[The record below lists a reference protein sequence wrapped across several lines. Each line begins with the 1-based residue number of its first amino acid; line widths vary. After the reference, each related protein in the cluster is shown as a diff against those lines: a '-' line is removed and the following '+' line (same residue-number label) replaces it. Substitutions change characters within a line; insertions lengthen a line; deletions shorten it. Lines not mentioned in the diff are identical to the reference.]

1 MKTSFI
7 FICLAVSLFGFSAC
21 SQLSNSETEA
31 VEDKNI
37 VVVFLKNPIQKESNT
52 DNIFA
57 RPNSL
62 SYYGEDLIRNDIR
75 LNNPSRND
83 TIIVP
88 GVQEFMP
95 VDLYYN
101 NVTFN
106 YYFKQRDT
114 VVFTFKDDVP
124 VAEIVNRETL
134 PNDANFS
141 FFAKKHDNQPV
152 KIDDKLIYL
161 TLSEMSPEEA
171 VKGNYNKYLKRRS
184 YLDSLESNKLVSPNV
199 KDFYSEQN
207 RYEFVGALLYQKQ
220 SQIAADLLKNF
231 SIDSM
236 INDETLLYSEFFHSF
251 LDRYLWSDD
260 FSVKIRTAQSIS
272 VDYKLLYEKI
282 KTTFSNIK
290 VRNYLLFYCLQKI
303 QEEGSSE
310 SLKDYV
316 AKFKTDVRDTIYN
329 DYINKNFSTYPS
341 ISGTT
346 MLASLQGTEDIDLK
360 QYIKESV
367 NKVLYVDLW
376 ASWCMPCRA
385 AFPASEK
392 LREDYKDDPINF
404 VYISIDAKYTDWE
417 KASHNESLSDYSN
430 SFLLRDAKNA
440 DLLKEIAL
448 TTIPR
453 YLIFDKKGSLVFDN
467 APSPES
473 PELRKIL
480 ATYISE

>member
-1 MKTSFI
+1 MK
-7 FICLAVSLFGFSAC
+7 
-21 SQLSNSETEA
+21 
-31 VEDKNI
+31 
-37 VVVFLKNPIQKESNT
+37 
-52 DNIFA
+52 
-57 RPNSL
+57 
-62 SYYGEDLIRNDIR
+62 
-75 LNNPSRND
+75 
-83 TIIVP
+83 
-88 GVQEFMP
+88 
-95 VDLYYN
+95 
-101 NVTFN
+101 
-106 YYFKQRDT
+106 
-114 VVFTFKDDVP
+114 
-124 VAEIVNRETL
+124 
-134 PNDANFS
+134 
-141 FFAKKHDNQPV
+141 
-152 KIDDKLIYL
+152 
-161 TLSEMSPEEA
+161 
-171 VKGNYNKYLKRRS
+171 
-184 YLDSLESNKLVSPNV
+184 
-199 KDFYSEQN
+199 
-207 RYEFVGALLYQKQ
+207 
-220 SQIAADLLKNF
+220 
-231 SIDSM
+231 
-236 INDETLLYSEFFHSF
+236 
-251 LDRYLWSDD
+251 
-260 FSVKIRTAQSIS
+260 
-272 VDYKLLYEKI
+272 KI

>member
-7 FICLAVSLFGFSAC
+7 FICLAVSLFSFSAC

-272 VDYKLLYEKI
+272 VDYKLLYEK
-282 KTTFSNIK
+282 
-290 VRNYLLFYCLQKI
+290 
-303 QEEGSSE
+303 
-310 SLKDYV
+310 
-316 AKFKTDVRDTIYN
+316 
-329 DYINKNFSTYPS
+329 NKN
-341 ISGTT
+341 
-346 MLASLQGTEDIDLK
+346 
-360 QYIKESV
+360 
-367 NKVLYVDLW
+367 
-376 ASWCMPCRA
+376 
-385 AFPASEK
+385 
-392 LREDYKDDPINF
+392 NF
-404 VYISIDAKYTDWE
+404 
-417 KASHNESLSDYSN
+417 L
-430 SFLLRDAKNA
+430 
-440 DLLKEIAL
+440 
-448 TTIPR
+448 
-453 YLIFDKKGSLVFDN
+453 
-467 APSPES
+467 
-473 PELRKIL
+473 
-480 ATYISE
+480 